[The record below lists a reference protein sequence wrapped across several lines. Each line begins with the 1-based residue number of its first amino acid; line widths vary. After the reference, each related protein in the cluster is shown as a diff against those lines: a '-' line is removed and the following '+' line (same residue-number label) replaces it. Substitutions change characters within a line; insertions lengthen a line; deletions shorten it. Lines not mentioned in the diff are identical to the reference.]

1 MQLLK
6 KLLEIFFDTAGIEFL
21 FKPSQKNLQHIKSK
35 TQFLL
40 AFY

>member
-21 FKPSQKNLQHIKSK
+21 SHRKKNLQHIKSK